1 MSGDD
6 LNGADLN
13 GADLSGADLNGAEL
27 SGTDLNEADLSGTE
41 LNGEL
46 GQTDVKKFQIHLIGH
61 IDQCIKR
68 LFG

>member
-6 LNGADLN
+6 LNGDDLNGAELN
-13 GADLSGADLNGAEL
+13 GADLS
-27 SGTDLNEADLSGTE
+27 
-41 LNGEL
+41 GEL

>member
-1 MSGDD
+1 MSSAELNGTELNEADLSGTELNGAE

-13 GADLSGADLNGAEL
+13 GAD
-27 SGTDLNEADLSGTE
+27 